1 LLHEQSEN
9 TIEVPLVSNKAR
21 LIKSAFI
28 KNVLL
33 ISMCSYVLNSTEEI
47 NVQRSLREK
56 KTCLPSSSQMVWFHY
71 SSNC

>member
-1 LLHEQSEN
+1 LRQVIQFLSLKLDCSWFNVRHSSILLHEQSEN

-47 NVQRSLREK
+47 NV
-56 KTCLPSSSQMVWFHY
+56 
-71 SSNC
+71 